1 MYLISQYA
9 HCFDFYFFQA
19 KELADDIADAKQA
32 AQNKTNR
39 YVQNNILNYAC
50 VWLEMP
56 LLSADNIS
64 YV

>member
-9 HCFDFYFFQA
+9 HCFDFFQA

-39 YVQNNILNYAC
+39 YVQNNILNYTC
-50 VWLEMP
+50 V
-56 LLSADNIS
+56 
-64 YV
+64 